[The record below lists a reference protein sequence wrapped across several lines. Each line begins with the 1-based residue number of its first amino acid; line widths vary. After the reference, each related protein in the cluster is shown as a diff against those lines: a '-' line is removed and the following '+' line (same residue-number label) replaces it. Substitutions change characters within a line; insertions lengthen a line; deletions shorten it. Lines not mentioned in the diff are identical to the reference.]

1 MRQRP
6 NFYILVWIAFLLGL
20 IACGIFGFYRIQLS
34 GLEEARAIA
43 WGLLIPGYVFFV
55 PSAGATL
62 VNSIYTVFRVPQ
74 FKPIMKRA
82 VCLSLLLCIPA
93 LLFIIFGSLAK
104 WDQFYNI
111 YLFTHWTSRIGW
123 NGILVV
129 GLVLALIIELI
140 VVLREETMPRW
151 APLVAGITA
160 LAAVVTVHTNLG
172 AIFGAV
178 TAKPLWSS
186 HLLPIQFV
194 VSAMLAGTVLT
205 VLFISISYLVRRGSI
220 PGKVKELFS
229 RDYGF
234 IAIVLII
241 INWVLI
247 AAKWIPLAF
256 NPEEFQHLKVL
267 LAGSLSP
274 TFWGLEVVLGTIIP
288 LIILFYRRTRQSM
301 GWLLVASA
309 LITVGLF
316 VGKYDLIIGGQSMGG
331 LFPAAFLPYFP
342 SGAEFLFLAGG
353 IGVLLL
359 LYTLAELLLPL
370 EPGERPVWFIFGKRG
385 ALLK

>member
-20 IACGIFGFYRIQLS
+20 IACGVFGFYRIQLS

-205 VLFISISYLVRRGSI
+205 VLFISI
-220 PGKVKELFS
+220 
-229 RDYGF
+229 
-234 IAIVLII
+234 
-241 INWVLI
+241 
-247 AAKWIPLAF
+247 
-256 NPEEFQHLKVL
+256 
-267 LAGSLSP
+267 
-274 TFWGLEVVLGTIIP
+274 
-288 LIILFYRRTRQSM
+288 
-301 GWLLVASA
+301 
-309 LITVGLF
+309 
-316 VGKYDLIIGGQSMGG
+316 
-331 LFPAAFLPYFP
+331 
-342 SGAEFLFLAGG
+342 
-353 IGVLLL
+353 
-359 LYTLAELLLPL
+359 
-370 EPGERPVWFIFGKRG
+370 
-385 ALLK
+385 